1 MTVLITV
8 LAVVVALLGVL
19 VVGLLRS
26 HAEILRALHE
36 LGVDLDPDSD
46 APALSSPRGVGT
58 LGGATVP
65 RPRAEP
71 RAAVDVA
78 GHTPSGD
85 AASVAVV
92 GVTHSTLLA
101 FLTSGC
107 STCAEFWTA
116 FADRRALERVPG
128 GARLVVVT
136 KGEDSES
143 PARLR
148 RFVPPDVPVIM
159 SSEAWTAYDV
169 PVAPY
174 FAYVDGGDGR
184 IVGEGAAGS
193 WDHLVGMMEQA
204 LSDAGI
210 DTRAGR
216 RGRRAGGRERAEQID
231 RDLLSAGIEP
241 GHPSLYPSSQADLHP
256 QGHDS

>member
-1 MTVLITV
+1 MTVLVTV
-8 LAVVVALLGVL
+8 LAVVVALLAVL
-19 VVGLLRS
+19 VAGLLRS
-26 HAEILRALHE
+26 HAEILRALHD
-36 LGVDLDPDSD
+36 LGADLDPD
-46 APALSSPRGVGT
+46 APVSATPRGAGT
-58 LGGATVP
+58 LAGTTVP

-71 RAAVDVA
+71 RTAVDVA
-78 GHTPSGD
+78 GRTPTGD

-92 GVTHSTLLA
+92 GVAHATLLA

-116 FADRRALERVPG
+116 FADRRAVDRVPG

-136 KGEDSES
+136 KGEDGES

-159 SSEAWTAYDV
+159 STEAWTAYDV

-174 FAYVDGGDGR
+174 FAYVDGADGQ

-204 LSDAGI
+204 LADAGI
-210 DTRAGR
+210 DARGGRR
-216 RGRRAGGRERAEQID
+216 RGRRAGGRERSEQID
-231 RDLLSAGIEP
+231 RDLLGAGIEP